1 MKIFWNF
8 KTIRQHFELCTFDF
22 HQKHESFYYD
32 KDRKHVKVMFIYV
45 ILSTQ
50 EGQPYA
56 YSPLGQNYG
65 AIQVILP
72 LGSLV
77 SKSVPNLFFWG

>member
-45 ILSTQ
+45 ILST
-50 EGQPYA
+50 
-56 YSPLGQNYG
+56 
-65 AIQVILP
+65 
-72 LGSLV
+72 
-77 SKSVPNLFFWG
+77 